1 MSVATYSIFSRNNVT
16 FLFKFIQN
24 IEDDIDFGGEGKTSL
39 TRKQAKITDIINLYE
54 KPTEFFAAERS
65 FGSDKNPGDGQ
76 ANDPSDTLVALKA
89 WPLFLESEE
98 YHKWKRDR
106 RKTVIRFRENLEDII
121 EQDPMSDDES
131 DTTADVKAIPSI
143 ESIDLEFSRI
153 SKDQLWLTEL
163 LSSVEFLPL
172 CVSVA
177 SARKGE
183 KGFPLIY
190 VNKFFETTTGY
201 SREQI
206 LGQNCK
212 FLQKGPN
219 PGQVAQ
225 PSSVARMRSNLHDG
239 KPVKVV
245 VTNYRKDGSP
255 FMNLLALKPIFDS
268 NGEYAFVVGIQFD
281 IGDGN
286 ASPERLQM
294 VEKIMGALPDQLA
307 PNVEST
313 KDTNV

>member
-1 MSVATYSIFSRNNVT
+1 MFTA
-16 FLFKFIQN
+16 
-24 IEDDIDFGGEGKTSL
+24 ETSL
-39 TRKQAKITDIINLYE
+39 GSDKKITDE
-54 KPTEFFAAERS
+54 QT
-65 FGSDKNPGDGQ
+65 D
-76 ANDPSDTLVALKA
+76 DPSDTLVALKA

-98 YHKWKRDR
+98 YRKWKHDR

-121 EQDPMSDDES
+121 ERGPASDDEGS
-131 DTTADVKAIPSI
+131 DPTSDMKGTPSI
-143 ESIDLEFSRI
+143 DSIDLEFNRI

-172 CVSVA
+172 CISVA

-212 FLQKGPN
+212 FLQRGPK

-225 PSSVARMRSNLHDG
+225 PSSVARLRANLHDG
-239 KPVKVV
+239 KPVKVAI
-245 VTNYRKDGSP
+245 TNYRKDGSP

-294 VEKIMGALPDQLA
+294 VEKIMAALPDKLA
-307 PNVEST
+307 PTVDKSKDINV
-313 KDTNV
+313 